1 MQFIKYFILGWTI
14 ILCGCISS
22 PQFPENSNT
31 ITGNNGAYILCEGLF
46 GMDNSTL
53 SRYDNQ
59 SNTVVND
66 YFALQNKGQRL
77 GDTGNDIVRWNQ
89 HIFIPVTKSRTIEKI
104 RINDGISDGRIKLSA
119 GDEPQR
125 IAILNDTVA
134 YVTLLNDRIKQFN
147 PTTLE
152 IKNEYISVGPAPE
165 GIAVTN
171 ATIFVAN
178 SGYGDLRKNEP
189 KASTISVINR
199 QTNQEIALLTNV
211 INVRSLH
218 ITNQGRTL
226 YAMYSNL
233 NTPTGLKGG
242 IVQYD
247 IRTLQETN
255 RWTFRSPSVPTFN
268 TQEDSLFV
276 ADSAGVWLINLRTQ
290 QSQPQLLFPKPTNND
305 QWYHIQKNPNNN
317 TLWISTYPQFSQ
329 KNGWVS
335 VKDYKGQTLQTLN
348 VLLTPRTILFF

>member
-1 MQFIKYFILGWTI
+1 MQFMKHFILGWTI

-22 PQFPENSNT
+22 PQFPENTNT
-31 ITGNNGAYILCEGLF
+31 ITGSTGAYILCEGLF

-77 GDTGNDIVRWNQ
+77 GDTGNDIVRRNQ
-89 HIFIPVTKSRTIEKI
+89 YIFIPVTKSRTIEKI
-104 RINDGISDGRIKLSA
+104 HIKDGTSAGRIKLGA
-119 GDEPQR
+119 GEEPQR
-125 IAILNDTVA
+125 IAILNDTVG
-134 YVTLLNDRIKQFN
+134 YITLLNDRIKQFN

-152 IKNEYISVGPAPE
+152 LDPQHIAVGPAPE

-171 ATIFVAN
+171 STIFVAN

-199 QTNQEIALLTNV
+199 QTRQEIALLTNV

-218 ITNQGRTL
+218 ITNEGRTL

-247 IRTLQETN
+247 IRTLKETQ

-268 TQEDSLFV
+268 AREDSLFV
-276 ADSAGVWLINLRTQ
+276 ADSAGVWLINLMSS
-290 QSQPQLLFPKPTNND
+290 QSKPQLLFPKQSNND
-305 QWYHIQKNPNNN
+305 QWYHIQKHPDNK

-335 VKDYKGQTLQTLN
+335 VKDFKGQTLHTLN